1 MATVAEITTA
11 ERLFREP
18 GLGRCE
24 LLRGELVRRSP
35 SGSLHAIIAATLAE
49 ILCDFVKQR
58 NLGWVFGAEGGFQI
72 GRDPDT
78 ILAPDAA
85 FVSAARMPD
94 PVPAGF
100 FPGPPDLAVEVL
112 SPNDRASEVLAKVS
126 DWLEAGCR
134 AVWVVDPENRS
145 IAVYAP
151 KQETRILH
159 VANALTRRGSSAGI
173 SRGACEDISRVTL
186 YSGPKK
192 LDHDIESNPW

>member
-72 GRDPDT
+72 GRDPRHDPRAGRGVRR
-78 ILAPDAA
+78 AP
-85 FVSAARMPD
+85 RGCRTRCP
-94 PVPAGF
+94 
-100 FPGPPDLAVEVL
+100 
-112 SPNDRASEVLAKVS
+112 RASSPA
-126 DWLEAGCR
+126 R
-134 AVWVVDPENRS
+134 P
-145 IAVYAP
+145 I
-151 KQETRILH
+151 
-159 VANALTRRGSSAGI
+159 
-173 SRGACEDISRVTL
+173 
-186 YSGPKK
+186 
-192 LDHDIESNPW
+192 